1 MANKDDSQLSIE
13 FLKALI
19 DSAEYAASSSG
30 SKEEAVSKLFN
41 AFISIIDNTS
51 SAFNYPI
58 DLVAL
63 RDSNETIEKAEEEG
77 GDWLEQDTLINYGR
91 LSSRMHRFE
100 ITTPEFYPALLER
113 YSTLALALPCTH
125 DKTSGEHIIWMLEQL
140 AKDKKQS
147 VTKKHR
153 WLGFIQGVLIANGV
167 TSVDAERE
175 LTRGIFN
182 GA

>member
-1 MANKDDSQLSIE
+1 MANKDDSQLRVE

-19 DSAEYAASSSG
+19 DSAEHAAFTSR
-30 SKEEAVSKLFN
+30 SKEEAVTKLFN
-41 AFISIIDNTS
+41 AFIAIIDHTTTV
-51 SAFNYPI
+51 FDHPI
-58 DLVAL
+58 DLVVNH
-63 RDSNETIEKAEEEG
+63 DSNEVIEAAEEEN
-77 GDWLEQDTLINYGR
+77 GDWVEQDTLINHYM
-91 LSSRMHRFE
+91 LSNDVRGFE
-100 ITTPEFYPALLER
+100 IKTPEFYPTLLAR
-113 YSTLALALPCTH
+113 YSTLALGLPCTH
-125 DKTSGEHIIWMLEQL
+125 DKTSGEHIVWMLEQL
-140 AKDKKQS
+140 AKDEEQS